1 VPNPDGTRT
10 RNEIRSALI
19 KRWMEKWESGMDKH
33 DALTE
38 ASLEMRNEIQTEG
51 AVKMAEVLRALG
63 IKEH

>member
-1 VPNPDGTRT
+1 
-10 RNEIRSALI
+10 
-19 KRWMEKWESGMDKH
+19 MEKWESGMDKH